1 MKFNQVF
8 IFYLMEMRFSSIFIM
23 LKSTGNPI
31 FLTEGISDKYAR
43 TRECP
48 GQ

>member
-8 IFYLMEMRFSSIFIM
+8 IFYLMEMRFSSIFM

-43 TRECP
+43 TRERP